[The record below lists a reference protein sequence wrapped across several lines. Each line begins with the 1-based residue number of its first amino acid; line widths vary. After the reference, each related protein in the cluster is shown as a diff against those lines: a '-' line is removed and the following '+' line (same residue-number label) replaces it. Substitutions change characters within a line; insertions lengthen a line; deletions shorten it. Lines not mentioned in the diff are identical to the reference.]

1 MSKNIG
7 ENTSKNLSCKCSHL
21 DRAKQSATKSL
32 KTASKRVIQETT
44 ETTGDL
50 IGNKTAVNISQKS

>member
-21 DRAKQSATKSL
+21 DRAKQSATKTL
-32 KTASKRVIQETT
+32 KTASKRVIQE
-44 ETTGDL
+44 
-50 IGNKTAVNISQKS
+50 KQKQLVI